1 DFERCAADE
10 GGGSHPSD
18 LRRYTSGG
26 LGSHSCL
33 WHQPQSLGRIA
44 MHRRIA
50 IGLLASLALAA
61 IIRPAPAAAV
71 DKIWVGYVVHVSMN
85 NIKVVN
91 SEETQTLSFLI
102 LPKFKN
108 VFSAD
113 GKTTYQMAQ
122 IKRNMLV
129 KVYYDQNL
137 LGQRHA
143 DKIY

>member
-1 DFERCAADE
+1 M
-10 GGGSHPSD
+10 
-18 LRRYTSGG
+18 Y
-26 LGSHSCL
+26 
-33 WHQPQSLGRIA
+33 
-44 MHRRIA
+44 RRIA
-50 IGLLASLALAA
+50 IGLLASLALSA
-61 IIRPAPAAAV
+61 IMRPAPAAAV

-91 SEETQTLSFLI
+91 SEGTQTLSFLI

-143 DKIY
+143 DKIYVLTAIGEVKHSG

>member
-1 DFERCAADE
+1 M
-10 GGGSHPSD
+10 
-18 LRRYTSGG
+18 Y
-26 LGSHSCL
+26 
-33 WHQPQSLGRIA
+33 
-44 MHRRIA
+44 RRIA
-50 IGLLASLALAA
+50 IGLFASLALAT

-102 LPKFKN
+102 LPKFKS

-143 DKIY
+143 DKIFVLTALGEVKHSG